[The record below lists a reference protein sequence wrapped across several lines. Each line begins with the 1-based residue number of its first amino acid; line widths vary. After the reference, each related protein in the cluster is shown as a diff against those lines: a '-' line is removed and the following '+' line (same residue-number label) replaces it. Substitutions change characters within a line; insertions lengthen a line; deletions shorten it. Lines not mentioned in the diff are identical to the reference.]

1 MSEYVAPTLTRERT
15 EDLHLQVDTATS
27 QVGPAGAPLLPFDL
41 RHQRVVEVKEQEKI
55 TGMFEDFPPG
65 ILLDGLNLRD
75 SVQTKGSTNFVVKS
89 QAWYIPGACLRWEF
103 HLQQGAKGEP
113 IRPHIDSTIKKALK
127 NDSSFDVS
135 SSLLF
140 DSQPNVS

>member
-1 MSEYVAPTLTRERT
+1 MSGYVAVPCLGERT
-15 EDLHLQVDTATS
+15 EDLHLHSSHLTS
-27 QVGPAGAPLLPFDL
+27 GIKD
-41 RHQRVVEVKEQEKI
+41 KEQEKI

-103 HLQQGAKGEP
+103 HLQQGAIGEP
-113 IRPHIDSTIKKALK
+113 IRTKQPHIDSTIKKALK